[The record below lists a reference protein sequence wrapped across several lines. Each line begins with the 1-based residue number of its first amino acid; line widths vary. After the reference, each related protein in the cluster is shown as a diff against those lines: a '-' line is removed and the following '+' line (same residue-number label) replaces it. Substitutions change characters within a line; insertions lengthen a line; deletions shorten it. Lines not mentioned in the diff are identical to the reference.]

1 MLKKKIVLI
10 TGVGKGIG
18 LSCLKLCIKN
28 NAFVIGVTRSKKD
41 YNDLNKA
48 YKDNCKIILG
58 DVRSKA
64 TLKKVID
71 FQKKN
76 NLFINSLVNNA
87 GIRFRKKFLNT
98 DIKEYKNVFEH
109 NFFSIVQ
116 ICKAM
121 ISLAITKKKKI
132 SIVNLSSIVGSRG
145 FDELSAYGSSKGALD
160 SFTKCIAIEYPKY
173 VKINNVCP
181 GFTKT
186 SYFDKFK
193 DNKKLYNWTIK
204 NTPVKRWADPEEIA
218 ELIVYLVSDKSS
230 YITGQNFYIDG
241 GWTSK

>member
-18 LSCLKLCIKN
+18 LNCLKLCIQN

-41 YNDLNKA
+41 YKDLKKVYRN
-48 YKDNCKIILG
+48 NCKIILG
-58 DVRSKA
+58 DVRSKL
-64 TLKKVID
+64 TLKKIIN
-71 FQKKN
+71 FQKN
-76 NLFINSLVNNA
+76 NNIFINGLVNNA
-87 GIRFRKKFLNT
+87 GIRYRKKFLNT
-98 DIKEYKNVFEH
+98 DITEYKKVFEH
-109 NFFSIVQ
+109 NFFSVVQ
-116 ICKAM
+116 LCKVM
-121 ISLAITKKKKI
+121 ISSAITNKKKI
-132 SIVNLSSIVGSRG
+132 SIINLSSIVGSRG

-160 SFTKCIAIEYPKY
+160 AFTKCIAIEHPKY

-193 DNKKLYNWTIK
+193 KNKKLYNWTIK
-204 NTPVKRWADPEEIA
+204 NIPLKRWANPEEIA

>member
-18 LSCLKLCIKN
+18 LSCLKLCIEN

-41 YNDLNKA
+41 YKDLNII
-48 YKDNCKIILG
+48 YKNNCKIILG
-58 DVRSKA
+58 DIRSSI
-64 TLKKVID
+64 TLKKIIN

-76 NLFINSLVNNA
+76 KLFINSLVNNA
-87 GIRFRKKFLNT
+87 GMRFRKSFLNT
-98 DIKEYKNVFEH
+98 DIKEYKKVFEH
-109 NFFSIVQ
+109 NFFSIVRLSK
-116 ICKAM
+116 IM
-121 ISLAITKKKKI
+121 IDLAIKNKKQI

-160 SFTKCIAIEYPKY
+160 AFTKCIAIEFPKY

-193 DNKKLYNWTIK
+193 KNKKLYNWTLK
-204 NTPVKRWADPEEIA
+204 NIPVKKWANANEIA

-241 GWTSK
+241 GWTAK

>member
-1 MLKKKIVLI
+1 MLKNKNILI

-28 NAFVIGVTRSKKD
+28 NAFVIGVTRSKSD
-41 YNDLNKA
+41 YNVLQKI
-48 YKDNCKIILG
+48 YKNNCKIILG
-58 DVRSKA
+58 DIRSKI
-64 TLKKVID
+64 TLKKIINY
-71 FQKKN
+71 QKKN
-76 NLFINSLVNNA
+76 NLFINGLVNNA
-87 GIRFRKKFLNT
+87 GIRFRKNFLSI
-98 DIKEYKNVFEH
+98 DIKEFQKVFEH

-116 ICKAM
+116 LCKLM
-121 ISLAITKKKKI
+121 ISFAINKKKKI

-160 SFTKCIAIEYPKY
+160 ALTKCIAVEFPIN

-186 SYFDKFK
+186 SYFEKFK
-193 DNKKLYNWTIK
+193 KNKKLYNWTLNNIP
-204 NTPVKRWADPEEIA
+204 TKRWANPKEIA
-218 ELIVYLVSDKSS
+218 ELVVYLISDKSS

>member
-28 NAFVIGVTRSKKD
+28 HAFVIGVTRSKKD

-48 YKDNCKIILG
+48 YKDKCKIILG
-58 DVRSKA
+58 DVRSKV
-64 TLKKVID
+64 TLKKIID

-87 GIRFRKKFLNT
+87 GIRFRKNFLNT
-98 DIKEYKNVFEH
+98 DIKEYKKVFEH

-116 ICKAM
+116 LCKVM
-121 ISLAITKKKKI
+121 ISLAITNKKKI

-160 SFTKCIAIEYPKY
+160 AFTKCIAIEYPKY

-193 DNKKLYNWTIK
+193 KNKKLYNWTIK
-204 NTPVKRWADPEEIA
+204 NIPVKRWANPEEIA

>member
-1 MLKKKIVLI
+1 MQ
-10 TGVGKGIG
+10 
-18 LSCLKLCIKN
+18 LC
-28 NAFVIGVTRSKKD
+28 
-41 YNDLNKA
+41 
-48 YKDNCKIILG
+48 
-58 DVRSKA
+58 
-64 TLKKVID
+64 KV
-71 FQKKN
+71 
-76 NLFINSLVNNA
+76 
-87 GIRFRKKFLNT
+87 
-98 DIKEYKNVFEH
+98 
-109 NFFSIVQ
+109 
-116 ICKAM
+116 M
-121 ISLAITKKKKI
+121 ISLAITNKKKI

-160 SFTKCIAIEYPKY
+160 AFTKCIAIEYPKY

-193 DNKKLYNWTIK
+193 KNKKLYNWTIK
-204 NTPVKRWADPEEIA
+204 NIPVKRWANPEEIA